1 MELARTIRQ
10 NPKLGSPKLLLLTSV
25 GTRGDAKLAQ
35 QVGID
40 GYLTKPVTFSEL
52 FGCLSLLMGEAPE
65 ADGRSSLVTFHKI
78 AELKSQTRLRVLV
91 ADDNHINQKVVSS
104 LLANMGHHADVVG
117 NGKEAID
124 AYSFIP
130 YDLVLMDLQM
140 PEMDGFESSLR
151 IRTLARMEGRRTAI
165 IAITAHARKE
175 DKEKCIAEGFD
186 DYVSKPIL
194 PYELKAAIE
203 RTIMEV
209 GSHSSPQSSTQAG
222 SRDAVVDAADALA
235 RVEGNKELLGEIQR
249 LFLDQY
255 PKLFAEIHQAFLS
268 ADCKA
273 LAEASHTLGSSA
285 GQLGA
290 QRALAAARRLEDFG
304 ERKDHAS
311 VPAALAD
318 LEAELKLVESAL
330 VQQAYS
336 SPQSRTRA
344 N

>member
-1 MELARTIRQ
+1 MLI
-10 NPKLGSPKLLLLTSV
+10 L
-25 GTRGDAKLAQ
+25 
-35 QVGID
+35 
-40 GYLTKPVTFSEL
+40 
-52 FGCLSLLMGEAPE
+52 EAPE
-65 ADGRSSLVTFHKI
+65 ANSHGSPVSFHKM

-91 ADDNHINQKVVSS
+91 ADDNHINQKVVAS
-104 LLANMGHHADVVG
+104 LLANMGHHAEVVG
-117 NGKEAID
+117 NGKEAIE
-124 AYSFIP
+124 AFSLIP

-151 IRTLARMEGRRTAI
+151 IRTLARMEGRGTPI

-175 DKEKCIAEGFD
+175 DKEKCMAAGFD

-203 RTIMEV
+203 RTTMKG
-209 GSHSSPQSSTQAG
+209 GSHRSPQSSKQAG
-222 SRDAVVDAADALA
+222 SIDAVVDIADALA
-235 RVEGNKELLGEIQR
+235 GVDGNKELLGEIQR
-249 LFLDQY
+249 MFLDQY
-255 PKLFAEIHQAFLS
+255 PRLLAEIHRAFS
-268 ADCKA
+268 SVDCNA
-273 LAEASHTLGSSA
+273 LAMASHTLGSSA

-318 LEAELKLVESAL
+318 LEAELKLVESVL

-336 SPQSRTRA
+336 SPQSRTPA